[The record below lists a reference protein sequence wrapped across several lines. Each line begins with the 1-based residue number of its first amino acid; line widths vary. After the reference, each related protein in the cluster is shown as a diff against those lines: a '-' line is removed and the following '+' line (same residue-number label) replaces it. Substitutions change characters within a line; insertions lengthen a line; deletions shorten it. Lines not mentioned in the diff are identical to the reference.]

1 MNFDLVFENELQENT
16 YIRITLENEDDLQ
29 TKIND
34 YLSLHPS
41 YTFCRYK
48 RITCTGCLD
57 NIANQ
62 EAHMYFGGCLYDI
75 ESENF

>member
-16 YIRITLENEDDLQ
+16 YIRITLENEKDLQ
-29 TKIND
+29 TIIDD
-34 YLSLHPS
+34 YISQNPS
-41 YTFCRYK
+41 YTFCRYE

-62 EAHMYFGGCLYDI
+62 EAHMFPSGCLYDP